1 LLPSRRVGLSER
13 VRWITH
19 NGEQILFSNFSGLG
33 EEQYLK
39 EMEETA
45 AMLRSAV
52 EKRPLY
58 LLTLTDVTNTTT
70 TAKITE
76 KSKACRMLLKG
87 VTASSAIVGLT
98 ETKRGI
104 ARIVSPDL
112 RIFDNP
118 EQAKEWLAAQARSG
132 KRA

>member
-1 LLPSRRVGLSER
+1 MSER

-58 LLTLTDVTNTTT
+58 LLALTDVTNTTT

>member
-1 LLPSRRVGLSER
+1 MSER
-13 VRWITH
+13 VKWITH

-39 EMEETA
+39 EMEETI
-45 AMLRSAV
+45 AMLRGAV
-52 EKRPLY
+52 ERRPLY
-58 LLTLTDVTNTTT
+58 LLALTDVTNTTT

-87 VTASSAIVGLT
+87 VTASTAIVGLT

-112 RIFDNP
+112 RVFEDP
-118 EQAKEWLAAQARSG
+118 DQAKDWLAAQARSG
-132 KRA
+132 RRV

>member
-1 LLPSRRVGLSER
+1 MSER

-19 NGEQILFSNFSGLG
+19 NGEQILFSNFSSLG

-52 EKRPLY
+52 EKKPLY
-58 LLTLTDVTNTTT
+58 LLALTDVTNTTT

-104 ARIVSPDL
+104 ARIVSPHL

-132 KRA
+132 RRV

>member
-1 LLPSRRVGLSER
+1 LPSRRVGTSKR

-39 EMEETA
+39 EMGETA

-87 VTASSAIVGLT
+87 VTASTAIVGLT

>member
-1 LLPSRRVGLSER
+1 MSER

-19 NGEQILFSNFSGLG
+19 NGEQILFSNFSSLG

-58 LLTLTDVTNTTT
+58 LLALTDVTNTET

>member
-1 LLPSRRVGLSER
+1 MSER

-45 AMLRSAV
+45 AMLRSAA
-52 EKRPLY
+52 EKSPLY
-58 LLTLTDVTNTTT
+58 LLALTDVTNTTT

-87 VTASSAIVGLT
+87 VTARTAIVGLT
-98 ETKRGI
+98 ETKRTF
-104 ARIVSPDL
+104 ASIVSPDL
-112 RIFDNP
+112 RVFENP
-118 EQAKEWLAAQARSG
+118 DQAKEWLAAQARSG
-132 KRA
+132 RRV

>member
-1 LLPSRRVGLSER
+1 MSER

-19 NGEQILFSNFSGLG
+19 KGEQILFSNFSSLG

-39 EMEETA
+39 EMERTT
-45 AMLRSAV
+45 AMLRGAI
-52 EKRPLY
+52 EKKPLY
-58 LLTLTDVTNTTT
+58 LLALTDVTNTAT

-87 VTASSAIVGLT
+87 VTASTAIVGLT
-98 ETKRGI
+98 ETKRSI

-112 RIFDNP
+112 RAFEDP
-118 EQAKEWLAAQARSG
+118 EHAKDWLTSQARSS

>member
-1 LLPSRRVGLSER
+1 MSER

-58 LLTLTDVTNTTT
+58 LLALTDVTNTTT

-76 KSKACRMLLKG
+76 KSRACRMLLKG
-87 VTASSAIVGLT
+87 VTASSAIVGPT

-118 EQAKEWLAAQARSG
+118 EQAKEWLTGQARIG

>member
-1 LLPSRRVGLSER
+1 MSER

-19 NGEQILFSNFSGLG
+19 NAEQILFSNFGGLG
-33 EEQYLK
+33 EEQYLR

-58 LLTLTDVTNTTT
+58 LLALTDVTNTTT

-87 VTASSAIVGLT
+87 VTASTAIVGLT

>member
-1 LLPSRRVGLSER
+1 MSER

-70 TAKITE
+70 TAKIT
-76 KSKACRMLLKG
+76 
-87 VTASSAIVGLT
+87 
-98 ETKRGI
+98 
-104 ARIVSPDL
+104 
-112 RIFDNP
+112 
-118 EQAKEWLAAQARSG
+118 
-132 KRA
+132 

>member
-1 LLPSRRVGLSER
+1 MSER

-58 LLTLTDVTNTTT
+58 LLALTDVTNTTT

-104 ARIVSPDL
+104 ARIVSPNL

>member
-1 LLPSRRVGLSER
+1 MSER

-33 EEQYLK
+33 EEQYLR

-52 EKRPLY
+52 DKRPLY
-58 LLTLTDVTNTTT
+58 LLALTDVTNTTT

-87 VTASSAIVGLT
+87 VTASTAIVGLT

>member
-1 LLPSRRVGLSER
+1 VRISER

-19 NGEQILFSNFSGLG
+19 KEEQILFSNFSSLG

-39 EMEETA
+39 EMEETT
-45 AMLRSAV
+45 AMLRRAV
-52 EKRPLY
+52 EKKPLY
-58 LLTLTDVTNTTT
+58 LLALTDVTNTTT

-76 KSKACRMLLKG
+76 KSEACRMLLEG
-87 VTASSAIVGLT
+87 VTASTAIVGLT

-112 RIFDNP
+112 RAFEDP
-118 EQAKEWLAAQARSG
+118 EQAKDWLASQARSG
-132 KRA
+132 KRV

>member
-1 LLPSRRVGLSER
+1 MSER

-58 LLTLTDVTNTTT
+58 LLALTDVTNTTT

-87 VTASSAIVGLT
+87 VTASTAIVGLT
-98 ETKRGI
+98 ETKRGV

-112 RIFDNP
+112 RIFGNP

>member
-1 LLPSRRVGLSER
+1 MSER

-39 EMEETA
+39 EMEETI
-45 AMLRSAV
+45 AMLRGAV
-52 EKRPLY
+52 EKRPLC

-87 VTASSAIVGLT
+87 VTASTAIVGLT
-98 ETKRGI
+98 ETKRSI

-112 RIFDNP
+112 SIFENTD
-118 EQAKEWLAAQARSG
+118 QAKDWLAAQARTG
-132 KRA
+132 KRV